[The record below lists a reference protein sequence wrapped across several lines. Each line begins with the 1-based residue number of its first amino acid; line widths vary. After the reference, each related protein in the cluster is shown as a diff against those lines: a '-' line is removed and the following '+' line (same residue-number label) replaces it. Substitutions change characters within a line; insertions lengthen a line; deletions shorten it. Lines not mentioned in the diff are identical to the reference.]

1 MFLKRLVVSSFKL
14 GIIRDIEFHIGV
26 NLIVDRN
33 TSSKEQT
40 GNGVGKTTVLRALDF
55 CFGAEQL
62 NFYTDPEFKKE
73 NPVIKNYLIE
83 NEVEFCL
90 TLTKD
95 LNNNSA
101 PVIKIKRKIT
111 AETNKAKVIAS
122 INEEHYTKTID
133 FNEALKKIIYLD
145 SAIKPTIREIMGRVI
160 RNTQDKMSNALKTIK
175 MGSNAQYETLN
186 LFIFGFGN
194 SQILD
199 EKQSTTKAYKLAKSD
214 YEVITRHRSKNAL
227 EQAVAII
234 NRDIETQEESISDF
248 QVADSYNDMLAELN
262 DLKSKISECS
272 ITLSSLEFKKAL
284 NDKAI
289 LELEKSYESINPLDL
304 QKLYLEATERLGSL
318 NKEFTELLFF
328 HNKMLVKKAEFI
340 RKQMQPVLQEITK
353 CKAELNNLLDI
364 ESGLLKNLSSHG
376 TLADL
381 QIMQKK
387 LNSLFEEKGGLEAGL
402 IQIQEMEVKLDIL
415 KEKFDN
421 VSEKLKSKL
430 DDFNKRLALFN
441 SYFSLYTKSLYQ
453 DEYILSYKDSAG
465 SYVFTI
471 EPLGTLLTLGNQG
484 EGKKKAQV
492 ASLDFAY
499 LSVQD
504 FLEARTP
511 RFIAHDGIEAIH
523 VNQISKLFEI
533 ASGINGQYILAILKD
548 KLENVDQGFIDNS
561 VVLELGE
568 DDKFFRL

>member
-1 MFLKRLVVSSFKL
+1 MFLKRLIVSSFNL
-14 GIIRDIEFHIGV
+14 GVIRDIEFHIGV
-26 NLIVDRN
+26 NLIIDRN
-33 TSSKEQT
+33 TENKEQT

-55 CFGAEQL
+55 CFGAEQA

-90 TLTKD
+90 ILTKD

-111 AETNKAKVIAS
+111 DITNKNKVIAS
-122 INEEHYTKTID
+122 INEENYTKAKD
-133 FNEALKKIIYLD
+133 FNEGLKKAIYLD
-145 SAIKPTIREIMGRVI
+145 SALKPTIREIMGRVI

-186 LFIFGFGN
+186 LFMFGFGN

-199 EKQSTTKAYKLAKSD
+199 EKQTVTKAYKLAKTD
-214 YEVITRHRSKNAL
+214 YDVITRHRSKNAL
-227 EQAVAII
+227 EQAVTII
-234 NRDIETQEESISDF
+234 IRDIKEQEELISNF

-262 DLKSKISECS
+262 DIKSKISKYS
-272 ITLSSLEFKKAL
+272 IVLSSLEFKKVL

-289 LELEKSYESINPLDL
+289 LELEKNHESINPLDL
-304 QKLYLEATERLGSL
+304 QKLYLEAKERLGGL
-318 NKEFTELLFF
+318 NKEFTELLSF
-328 HNKMLVKKAEFI
+328 HNKMLVKKVEFI
-340 RKQMQPVLQEITK
+340 RKQMQPVSQEISIYKNKLNHLLNKET
-353 CKAELNNLLDI
+353 ELLT
-364 ESGLLKNLSSHG
+364 SLSSHG

-387 LNSLFEEKGGLEAGL
+387 LNALFEEKGGMEAGL
-402 IQIQEMEVKLDIL
+402 LQIQEMENKLDAL
-415 KEKFDN
+415 KKKFDQI
-421 VSEKLKSKL
+421 SEKLKSKL
-430 DDFNKRLALFN
+430 DDFNMHLALFN
-441 SYFSLYTKSLYQ
+441 SYFSLYTKWLYQ
-453 DEYILSYKDSAG
+453 DEYILSYKESSGAF
-465 SYVFTI
+465 VFTI

-499 LSVQD
+499 LAVQEY
-504 FLEARTP
+504 LEARTP

-548 KLENVDQGFIDNS
+548 KLENVDKEFIDKN

>member
-1 MFLKRLVVSSFKL
+1 MFLKQLIVNSFSL
-14 GIIRDIEFHIGV
+14 GVIRDIEFHIGV
-26 NLIVDRN
+26 NLIIDRN

-55 CFGAEQL
+55 CFGAEQQ

-73 NPVIKNYLIE
+73 NPIIKNYLIE

-90 TLTKD
+90 ILTKD
-95 LNNNSA
+95 LNNNAA

-111 AETNKAKVIAS
+111 SETNKTKVIAS
-122 INEEHYTKTID
+122 INEESYTKAKD
-133 FNEALKKIIYLD
+133 FNEALKRTIYLD

-160 RNTQDKMSNALKTIK
+160 RNSQDKMSNALKTIK
-175 MGSNAQYETLN
+175 MGSNAKYETLN
-186 LFIFGFGN
+186 LFMFGFGN

-199 EKQSTTKAYKLAKSD
+199 EKQSVTKAYKLAQSD
-214 YEVITRHRSKNAL
+214 CEVITRHRSKNAL
-227 EQAVAII
+227 EQAIAII
-234 NRDIETQEESISDF
+234 NRDIIAQEELISNF

-262 DLKSKISECS
+262 ELKIKISEVS
-272 ITLSSLEFKKAL
+272 ITLSSLEFKKKL

-289 LELEKSYESINPLDL
+289 LDLEKSHENINPLDL
-304 QKLYLEATERLGSL
+304 QKLYLDATERLGNL
-318 NKEFTELLFF
+318 NKEFTELLSF

-340 RKQMQPVLQEITK
+340 RKQMQPVLQEISK
-353 CKAELNNLLDI
+353 HKDELKRLLDM
-364 ESGLLKNLSSHG
+364 ESDILKGLSSHG
-376 TLADL
+376 TLTDL

-402 IQIQEMEVKLDIL
+402 LQIQEVENKLNIL
-415 KEKFDN
+415 KAKFNN
-421 VSEKLKSKL
+421 VSDRLKSKL
-430 DDFNKRLALFN
+430 DDFNNRLALFN
-441 SYFSLYTKSLYQ
+441 SYFSLYTKKLYQ
-453 DEYILSYKDSAG
+453 DEYILSYKDSSG
-465 SYVFTI
+465 SFVFTI
-471 EPLGTLLTLGNQG
+471 EPLGSLLTSGNQG

-499 LSVQD
+499 LSVQE

-523 VNQISKLFEI
+523 VNQINKLFEI

-548 KLENVDQGFIDNS
+548 KLENIEQDFIDKS

>member
-1 MFLKRLVVSSFKL
+1 MFLKRLVVSSFRL

-33 TSSKEQT
+33 TASKEQT

-62 NFYTDPEFKKE
+62 SFYTDPEFKKE

-101 PVIKIKRKIT
+101 SVIKIIRKIT
-111 AETNKAKVIAS
+111 AETNKTKVIAF
-122 INEEHYTKTID
+122 INEEHYTKAKD
-133 FNEALKKIIYLD
+133 FNEALKKVIYLD

-186 LFIFGFGN
+186 LFMFGFGN

-199 EKQSTTKAYKLAKSD
+199 EKQSATKAYKLAKSD

-234 NRDIETQEESISDF
+234 NRDIEIQEELIANF
-248 QVADSYNDMLAELN
+248 QVADSYNDMLADLN
-262 DLKSKISECS
+262 QLKSKISECS

-304 QKLYLEATERLGSL
+304 QKLYLEATERLGNL
-318 NKEFTELLFF
+318 NKEFTELLSF

-353 CKAELNNLLDI
+353 YKAELNYLLDI
-364 ESGLLKNLSSHG
+364 ESGLLKSLSSHG

-402 IQIQEMEVKLDIL
+402 LQIQEMEDKLDIL
-415 KEKFDN
+415 KVKFDN
-421 VSEKLKSKL
+421 VSDKLKSKL
-430 DDFNKRLALFN
+430 EDFNKRLALFN
-441 SYFSLYTKSLYQ
+441 SYFSLYTKKLYQ

-465 SYVFTI
+465 SFVFTI

-499 LSVQD
+499 LSVQE

-548 KLENVDQGFIDNS
+548 KLENVDQDFIDNS

>member
-1 MFLKRLVVSSFKL
+1 MFLKRLVVSSFRL

-33 TSSKEQT
+33 TASKEQT

-55 CFGAEQL
+55 CFGAEQSS
-62 NFYTDPEFKKE
+62 FYTDPEFKKE

-101 PVIKIKRKIT
+101 SVIKIIRKIT
-111 AETNKAKVIAS
+111 AETNKTKVIAF
-122 INEEHYTKTID
+122 INEEHYTKAKD
-133 FNEALKKIIYLD
+133 FNEALKKVIYLD

-186 LFIFGFGN
+186 LFMFGFGN

-199 EKQSTTKAYKLAKSD
+199 EKQSATKAYKLAKSD

-234 NRDIETQEESISDF
+234 NRDIEIQEELIANF
-248 QVADSYNDMLAELN
+248 QVADSYNDMLADLN
-262 DLKSKISECS
+262 KLKSKISECS
-272 ITLSSLEFKKAL
+272 ITLSSLEFKKTL

-304 QKLYLEATERLGSL
+304 QKLYLEATERLGNL
-318 NKEFTELLFF
+318 NKEFTELLSF

-353 CKAELNNLLDI
+353 YKAELNYLLDI
-364 ESGLLKNLSSHG
+364 ESGLLKSLSSHG

-402 IQIQEMEVKLDIL
+402 LQIQEMEDNLDIL
-415 KEKFDN
+415 KVKFDN
-421 VSEKLKSKL
+421 VSDKLKSKIE
-430 DDFNKRLALFN
+430 DFNKRLALFN
-441 SYFSLYTKSLYQ
+441 SYFSLYTKKLYQ

-465 SYVFTI
+465 SFVFTI

-499 LSVQD
+499 LSVQE

-548 KLENVDQGFIDNS
+548 KLENVDQDFIDNS

>member
-1 MFLKRLVVSSFKL
+1 MFLKRLIVSSFRL
-14 GIIRDIEFHIGV
+14 GVIRDIEFHIGV
-26 NLIVDRN
+26 NLIIDRN

-73 NPVIKNYLIE
+73 NLVIKNYLIE

-90 TLTKD
+90 ILTKD
-95 LNNNSA
+95 LNNNAA

-111 AETNKAKVIAS
+111 SETNKTKVIAS
-122 INEEHYTKTID
+122 INEESYTKAKD
-133 FNEALKKIIYLD
+133 FNEALKRTIYLD

-160 RNTQDKMSNALKTIK
+160 RNSQDKMSNALKTIK
-175 MGSNAQYETLN
+175 MGSNTQYETLN
-186 LFIFGFGN
+186 LFMFGFGN

-199 EKQSTTKAYKLAKSD
+199 EKQSVTKAYKLAKSD

-227 EQAVAII
+227 EQAIAII
-234 NRDIETQEESISDF
+234 NRDIIAQEELISNF

-262 DLKSKISECS
+262 ELKIKISEVS
-272 ITLSSLEFKKAL
+272 ITLSSLEFKKKL

-289 LELEKSYESINPLDL
+289 LDLEKSHENINPLDL
-304 QKLYLEATERLGSL
+304 QKLYLEATERLGNL
-318 NKEFTELLFF
+318 NKEFSELLSF

-340 RKQMQPVLQEITK
+340 RKQMQPVLQEICRYK
-353 CKAELNNLLDI
+353 GELKSLLDM
-364 ESGLLKNLSSHG
+364 ESELLKNLSSHG
-376 TLADL
+376 TLSDL

-387 LNSLFEEKGGLEAGL
+387 LNSLFEEKGGLEEGL
-402 IQIQEMEVKLDIL
+402 LQIQKVENELNIL
-415 KEKFDN
+415 KTRFNN
-421 VSEKLKSKL
+421 VLDRLKSKL

-441 SYFSLYTKSLYQ
+441 SYFSLYTKILYQ
-453 DEYILSYKDSAG
+453 DEYILSYKDSSG
-465 SYVFTI
+465 SFAFTI
-471 EPLGTLLTLGNQG
+471 EPLGTLLTSGNQG

-499 LSVQD
+499 LSVQES
-504 FLEARTP
+504 LEARTP

-523 VNQISKLFEI
+523 VNQINKLFEI

-548 KLENVDQGFIDNS
+548 KLENVDQDFINKS

-568 DDKFFRL
+568 GDKFFRL

>member
-1 MFLKRLVVSSFKL
+1 M
-14 GIIRDIEFHIGV
+14 IRDIEFHIGV
-26 NLIVDRN
+26 NLIIDRN

-73 NPVIKNYLIE
+73 NSVIKNYLIE
-83 NEVEFCL
+83 NEIEFCL
-90 TLTKD
+90 ILTKD
-95 LNNNSA
+95 LNNKTA

-111 AETNKAKVIAS
+111 SETNKTKVIAS
-122 INEEHYTKTID
+122 INEESYTKAKD
-133 FNEALKKIIYLD
+133 FNEALKRTLYLD

-160 RNTQDKMSNALKTIK
+160 RNTHDKMSNALKTIK
-175 MGSNAQYETLN
+175 MGSNTQYETLN
-186 LFIFGFGN
+186 LFMFGFGN

-199 EKQSTTKAYKLAKSD
+199 EKQSVTKAYKLAKSD

-227 EQAVAII
+227 EQAIAII
-234 NRDIETQEESISDF
+234 NRDIIAQEELISNF

-262 DLKSKISECS
+262 ELKIKISEVS
-272 ITLSSLEFKKAL
+272 ITLSSLEFKQKL

-289 LELEKSYESINPLDL
+289 LDLEKSHENINTLDL
-304 QKLYLEATERLGSL
+304 QKLYLEATDRLGNL
-318 NKEFTELLFF
+318 NKEFTELLSF

-340 RKQMQPVLQEITK
+340 RKQMQPVLQEISK
-353 CKAELNNLLDI
+353 YKDELNNLLTQ
-364 ESGLLKNLSSHG
+364 ESELLKSLSSHG

-402 IQIQEMEVKLDIL
+402 LQIQEMENNFNIL
-415 KEKFDN
+415 KAKFND
-421 VSEKLKSKL
+421 VSDRLKSKL

-441 SYFSLYTKSLYQ
+441 SYFSLYTKKLYQ
-453 DEYILSYKDSAG
+453 DEYILSYKDSSG
-465 SYVFTI
+465 SFVFTI
-471 EPLGTLLTLGNQG
+471 EPLGTLLTSGNQG

-499 LSVQD
+499 LSVQES
-504 FLEARTP
+504 LEARTP

-523 VNQISKLFEI
+523 VNQINKLFEI

-548 KLENVDQGFIDNS
+548 KLENIDQDFINNS

>member
-1 MFLKRLVVSSFKL
+1 MFLKRLVVSSFKI
-14 GIIRDIEFHIGV
+14 GMIRDIEFHIGV
-26 NLIVDRN
+26 NLIIDRN
-33 TSSKEQT
+33 TASKEQT

-55 CFGAEQL
+55 CFGAEQF

-111 AETNKAKVIAS
+111 AETNKTKVIAS
-122 INEEHYTKTID
+122 INEEPYSKAKD
-133 FNEALKKIIYLD
+133 FNEALKKAIYLD

-186 LFIFGFGN
+186 LFMFGFGN

-234 NRDIETQEESISDF
+234 NRDIVTQEELISNF
-248 QVADSYNDMLAELN
+248 QVADSYNDMLAGLN
-262 DLKSKISECS
+262 KLKSKISEVS
-272 ITLSSLEFKKAL
+272 ITLSSLEFKKTL

-289 LELEKSYESINPLDL
+289 LELEKSYENINPLDL
-304 QKLYLEATERLGSL
+304 QKLYLEATERLGNL
-318 NKEFTELLFF
+318 NKEFTELLSF

-340 RKQMQPVLQEITK
+340 RKQMQPVLQEIAK
-353 CKAELNNLLDI
+353 YKDELKNLLDI
-364 ESGLLKNLSSHG
+364 ESGLLKSLSSHG

-402 IQIQEMEVKLDIL
+402 LQIQEMEYKLDIL
-415 KEKFDN
+415 KAKFDN
-421 VSEKLKSKL
+421 VSDKLKSKL

-441 SYFSLYTKSLYQ
+441 SYFSLYTKKLYQ
-453 DEYILSYKDSAG
+453 DEYILSYKDSSG
-465 SYVFTI
+465 SFVFTI

-499 LSVQD
+499 LSVQE

-548 KLENVDQGFIDNS
+548 KLENVDQDFINKS

>member
-1 MFLKRLVVSSFKL
+1 MFLKRLIVSSFRL
-14 GIIRDIEFHIGV
+14 GVIRDIEFHIGV
-26 NLIVDRN
+26 NLIIDRN

-73 NPVIKNYLIE
+73 NLVIKNYLIE

-90 TLTKD
+90 ILTKD
-95 LNNNSA
+95 LNNNAA

-111 AETNKAKVIAS
+111 SETNKTKVIAS
-122 INEEHYTKTID
+122 INEESYTKAKD
-133 FNEALKKIIYLD
+133 FNEALKRTIYLD

-160 RNTQDKMSNALKTIK
+160 RNSQDKMSNALKTIK
-175 MGSNAQYETLN
+175 MGSNTQYETLN
-186 LFIFGFGN
+186 LFMFGFGN

-199 EKQSTTKAYKLAKSD
+199 EKQSVTKAYKLAKSD

-227 EQAVAII
+227 EQAIAII
-234 NRDIETQEESISDF
+234 NRDIIAQEELISNF

-262 DLKSKISECS
+262 ELKIKISEVS
-272 ITLSSLEFKKAL
+272 ITLSSLEFKKKL

-289 LELEKSYESINPLDL
+289 LDLEKSHENINPLDL
-304 QKLYLEATERLGSL
+304 QKLYLEATERLGNL
-318 NKEFTELLFF
+318 NKEFSELLSF

-340 RKQMQPVLQEITK
+340 RKQMQPVLQEICRYK
-353 CKAELNNLLDI
+353 GELKSLLDM
-364 ESGLLKNLSSHG
+364 ESELLKNLSSHG
-376 TLADL
+376 TLSDL

-387 LNSLFEEKGGLEAGL
+387 LNSLFEEKGGLEEGL
-402 IQIQEMEVKLDIL
+402 LQIQKVENELNIL
-415 KEKFDN
+415 KTRFNN
-421 VSEKLKSKL
+421 VLDRLKSKL

-441 SYFSLYTKSLYQ
+441 SYFSLYTKILYQ
-453 DEYILSYKDSAG
+453 DEYILSYKDSSG
-465 SYVFTI
+465 SFVFTI
-471 EPLGTLLTLGNQG
+471 EPLGTLLTSGNQG

-499 LSVQD
+499 LSVQES
-504 FLEARTP
+504 LEARTP

-523 VNQISKLFEI
+523 VNQINKLFEI

-548 KLENVDQGFIDNS
+548 KLENVDQDFINKS

-568 DDKFFRL
+568 GDKFFRL

>member
-26 NLIVDRN
+26 NLIIDRN
-33 TSSKEQT
+33 TASKEQT

-83 NEVEFCL
+83 NEIEFCL

-95 LNNNSA
+95 LNKNTA
-101 PVIKIKRKIT
+101 PLIKIKRKIT
-111 AETNKAKVIAS
+111 AETNKTKVIAS
-122 INEEHYTKTID
+122 INEESFTKAKD
-133 FNEALKKIIYLD
+133 FNEALKKVIYLD
-145 SAIKPTIREIMGRVI
+145 SAIKPTIREIMGRII

-186 LFIFGFGN
+186 LFMFGFGN

-199 EKQSTTKAYKLAKSD
+199 EKQTATKAYKLAKSD
-214 YEVITRHRSKNAL
+214 YEVITRHCSKNAL

-234 NRDIETQEESISDF
+234 NRDIEAQEESISNF

-262 DLKSKISECS
+262 ELKSKISECS

-304 QKLYLEATERLGSL
+304 QKLYLEATERLSGL
-318 NKEFTELLFF
+318 NKEFTELLSF

-353 CKAELNNLLDI
+353 YKDELNNLLDL
-364 ESGLLKNLSSHG
+364 ESGLLKSLSSHG

-402 IQIQEMEVKLDIL
+402 LQIQEMEDKVDVL
-415 KEKFDN
+415 KKKFDN
-421 VSEKLKSKL
+421 VSDKLKSKL
-430 DDFNKRLALFN
+430 EDFNKRLALFN
-441 SYFSLYTKSLYQ
+441 SYFSLYTKKLYQ
-453 DEYILSYKDSAG
+453 DEYVLSYKDSSG
-465 SYVFTI
+465 SFVFTI

-499 LSVQD
+499 LSVQE

-548 KLENVDQGFIDNS
+548 KLENVDQNFIDKS

-568 DDKFFRL
+568 NDKFFRL

>member
-26 NLIVDRN
+26 NLIIDRN
-33 TSSKEQT
+33 TASKEQT

-73 NPVIKNYLIE
+73 NPVIKNYLID

-95 LNNNSA
+95 LSKKTA
-101 PVIKIKRKIT
+101 PLINIKRKIT
-111 AETNKAKVIAS
+111 SETNKTKVIAS
-122 INEEHYTKTID
+122 INEERFTKAKD
-133 FNEALKKIIYLD
+133 FNEALKKVIYLD

-186 LFIFGFGN
+186 LFMFGFGN

-199 EKQSTTKAYKLAKSD
+199 EKQSATKAYKLAKSD
-214 YEVITRHRSKNAL
+214 YEVITRHRSKIAL

-234 NRDIETQEESISDF
+234 NRDIEAQEESISNF

-262 DLKSKISECS
+262 ELKSKISECS

-304 QKLYLEATERLGSL
+304 QKLYLEATERLGGL
-318 NKEFTELLFF
+318 NKEFTELLSF

-353 CKAELNNLLDI
+353 YKDELNNLLDL
-364 ESGLLKNLSSHG
+364 ESGLLKSLSSHG

-402 IQIQEMEVKLDIL
+402 LQIQEMQDKLDAL
-415 KEKFDN
+415 KIKFDN
-421 VSEKLKSKL
+421 VSDKLKSKL
-430 DDFNKRLALFN
+430 EDFNKRLALFN
-441 SYFSLYTKSLYQ
+441 SYFSLYTKKLYQ
-453 DEYILSYKDSAG
+453 DEYILSYKDSSG
-465 SYVFTI
+465 SFVFTI

-499 LSVQD
+499 LSVQE

-533 ASGINGQYILAILKD
+533 ASEINGQYILAILKD
-548 KLENVDQGFIDNS
+548 KLENVDLDFIDKS

>member
-26 NLIVDRN
+26 NLIIDRN
-33 TSSKEQT
+33 TASKEQT

-73 NPVIKNYLIE
+73 NPVIKNYLID

-95 LNNNSA
+95 LNKNTA
-101 PVIKIKRKIT
+101 PLIKIKRKIT
-111 AETNKAKVIAS
+111 AETNKTKVIAS
-122 INEEHYTKTID
+122 INEESFTKAKD
-133 FNEALKKIIYLD
+133 FNEALKKVIYLD

-186 LFIFGFGN
+186 LFMFGFGN

-199 EKQSTTKAYKLAKSD
+199 EKQSVTKAYKLAKSD

-234 NRDIETQEESISDF
+234 NRDIEAQEESISNF

-262 DLKSKISECS
+262 ELKSKISECS
-272 ITLSSLEFKKAL
+272 ITLSTLEFKKAL

-304 QKLYLEATERLGSL
+304 QKLYLEATERLGGL
-318 NKEFTELLFF
+318 NKEFSELLSF

-353 CKAELNNLLDI
+353 YKDELNNLLDL
-364 ESGLLKNLSSHG
+364 ESGLLKSLSSHG
-376 TLADL
+376 TLTDL

-402 IQIQEMEVKLDIL
+402 LQIQEMEDKLEVL
-415 KEKFDN
+415 KKKFDN
-421 VSEKLKSKL
+421 VSDKLKSKL
-430 DDFNKRLALFN
+430 EDFNKRLSLFN
-441 SYFSLYTKSLYQ
+441 SYFSLYTR
-453 DEYILSYKDSAG
+453 D
-465 SYVFTI
+465 
-471 EPLGTLLTLGNQG
+471 
-484 EGKKKAQV
+484 
-492 ASLDFAY
+492 
-499 LSVQD
+499 
-504 FLEARTP
+504 
-511 RFIAHDGIEAIH
+511 H
-523 VNQISKLFEI
+523 
-533 ASGINGQYILAILKD
+533 
-548 KLENVDQGFIDNS
+548 
-561 VVLELGE
+561 
-568 DDKFFRL
+568 

>member
-1 MFLKRLVVSSFKL
+1 MFLKRLIVSSFNL
-14 GIIRDIEFHIGV
+14 GVIRDIEFHIGV
-26 NLIVDRN
+26 NLIIDRN
-33 TSSKEQT
+33 TANKEQT

-55 CFGAEQL
+55 CFGAEQA

-83 NEVEFCL
+83 NEVEFSL
-90 TLTKD
+90 ILTKD

-101 PVIKIKRKIT
+101 PVIKINRKIT
-111 AETNKAKVIAS
+111 GETNKTKIIAS
-122 INEEHYTKTID
+122 INEECYTKAKD
-133 FNEALKKIIYLD
+133 FNEGLKKILYFD
-145 SAIKPTIREIMGRVI
+145 SASKPTIREIMGRVI

-186 LFIFGFGN
+186 LFMFGFGN

-199 EKQSTTKAYKLAKSD
+199 AKQTATKAYKLAKSD

-227 EQAVAII
+227 EQAIAII
-234 NRDIETQEESISDF
+234 IRDIKEQEELISNF
-248 QVADSYNDMLAELN
+248 QVADSYNYMLEELKY
-262 DLKSKISECS
+262 LKSEISECS
-272 ITLSSLEFKKAL
+272 ITLSTLEFKKTL

-289 LELEKSYESINPLDL
+289 LELEKSHESINPLDL
-304 QKLYLEATERLGSL
+304 QKLYLEATERLGEI
-318 NKEFTELLFF
+318 NKEFTELLSF

-340 RKQMQPVLQEITK
+340 RKQMQPVLQEISIHK
-353 CKAELNNLLDI
+353 NELNHLLNK
-364 ESGLLKNLSSHG
+364 ETKLLQTLSSHG

-387 LNSLFEEKGGLEAGL
+387 LNTLFEEKGGMEAGL
-402 IQIQEMEVKLDIL
+402 LQIQEIEDKLATF
-415 KEKFDN
+415 KTRFDK

-430 DDFNKRLALFN
+430 DDFNMRLALFN
-441 SYFSLYTKSLYQ
+441 SYFSLYTKRLYQ
-453 DEYILSYKDSAG
+453 DEYILSYKESSG
-465 SYVFTI
+465 SFVFTI

-499 LSVQD
+499 LAVQEH
-504 FLEARTP
+504 LEARTP

-533 ASGINGQYILAILKD
+533 VSGINGQYILAILKD
-548 KLENVDQGFIDNS
+548 KLENVDQEFIDKN